1 VDEFHHG
8 EATTYRKVI
17 DYFKPEFLLGLTA
30 TPERMDGRNVLR
42 LCDYNIAYEVRLL
55 EAVDRGWLSPFQ
67 YFAVYDETDYEKITW
82 RGTHYDE
89 DELTKALSDDNRTAI
104 VAHNLKKYLPSSGKV
119 RALAFC
125 SSVAHAL
132 YTAKRLNE
140 DHNIESVCL
149 LANLPNP
156 KGRRPLGDWNRLKT
170 HWKSF
175 VRSTS
180 LMKELTFLI

>member
-1 VDEFHHG
+1 
-8 EATTYRKVI
+8 
-17 DYFKPEFLLGLTA
+17 
-30 TPERMDGRNVLR
+30 MDGRNVLR

-132 YTAKRLNE
+132 YTAKRLND

-149 LANLPNP
+149 FGKSSDSDKR
-156 KGRRPLGDWNRLKT
+156 KG
-170 HWKSF
+170 H
-175 VRSTS
+175 
-180 LMKELTFLI
+180 